1 MWILIEC
8 DDPTTG
14 PGHNEKR
21 RFILPDTFNLTMNGI
36 SNSLN
41 DISNSLQVTFKFG
54 SEMHPCTP
62 GDEGYHCPICYKDI
76 KGKPQSE
83 EDIIE
88 SIKELRKEFEDM
100 ATKKMFIM
108 TRSKKTGGIGGEYTS
123 PNTFCLWAGYW
134 EYAVKIG
141 IIPDK
146 IEYINEG

>member
-1 MWILIEC
+1 MWVLIKC
-8 DDPTTG
+8 DDSTIGQGHDEERRILFPGEENIKFSPFNGIILPTTG
-14 PGHNEKR
+14 IE
-21 RFILPDTFNLTMNGI
+21 
-36 SNSLN
+36 
-41 DISNSLQVTFKFG
+41 V
-54 SEMHPCTP
+54 HPYTP
-62 GDEGYHCPICYKDI
+62 GEEGYHCQICHKDI

-134 EYAVKIG
+134 ECAIRLG